1 MKEKA
6 IRKGLTKSD
15 LCRLEEELSCKEIA
29 KKFEDD
35 WNTKANLYIHKG
47 KTTDPF
53 KYHPEISNDNEENVK
68 FKVNTETLKVSGPSL
83 FVSLA
88 KIAIDCN
95 FMGVIFLEVLI
106 SILKVAGPMYL
117 E

>member
-1 MKEKA
+1 MKA

-35 WNTKANLYIHKG
+35 WNTKANFYIHKG

-53 KYHPEISNDNEENVK
+53 KYHPEISNDEENVK
-68 FKVNTETLKVSGPSL
+68 FKVNTETLKVTGPSL

-95 FMGVIFLEVLI
+95 FIGVILLEVLI